1 MDIPNLASNTVN
13 NIKPKTPLKLP
24 NNPKIIYIVIVV
36 LAIISGFWI
45 SRFLPTQVSVSDSN
59 LKNIKNIEATKI
71 IEGQEVKVGTTYG
84 NLSVNFSDS
93 ATGVIKLG
101 GVNNEGTH
109 TLLRD
114 GGVTQN
120 AALTSSVIDLDLFV
134 DKKVEVKGETNDSNK
149 AGWFMDVGSIKIL
162 E

>member
-1 MDIPNLASNTVN
+1 MDIPNLASKPITN
-13 NIKPKTPLKLP
+13 NNSVSPLKLP
-24 NNPKIIYIVIVV
+24 KPSKVIYLVIII

-45 SRFLPTQVSVSDSN
+45 SRFLPTRVSDSGDN
-59 LKNIKNIEATKI
+59 NSKTQKATKI
-71 IEGQEVKVGTTYG
+71 IEGQEIKVGTNYG
-84 NLSVNFSDS
+84 NLSKNFGDS
-93 ATGVIKLG
+93 AMGTIKAG
-101 GVNNEGTH
+101 GVNGEGTH
-109 TLLRD
+109 TLLRE

-120 AALTSSVIDLDLFV
+120 AALTSSVVDLDLFI